1 MANLATI
8 AALAE
13 LNGAVVVDKPAG
25 IAPHDVVKTVKT
37 VFNLVKVGHGGTI
50 PPNASG
56 VFPVLLG
63 DATRLS
69 ADIMGRDRSF
79 EGVLM
84 LGRSTDTFD
93 REGRVTRERP
103 FADVTRERF
112 EAALPEFTGDV
123 FQTEP
128 EYSAILK
135 HGVAGYEIVK
145 TSSDEGA
152 KPRLH
157 HVYRF
162 DVTDFAPPLVSFS
175 LRCTKG
181 LSPRALV
188 NDLGEALG
196 CGASIESLRRT
207 KAGPFSIEDAIPFME
222 LVKLHPADFAS
233 KVLPM
238 GRLV

>member
-25 IAPHDVVKTVKT
+25 MAPHDVVKTVKT

-69 ADIMGRDRSF
+69 SDIMGRDRSF
-79 EGVLM
+79 EGVM
-84 LGRSTDTFD
+84 RLGRTTDTFD
-93 REGRVTRERP
+93 REGHTLSEKPFDGVTREK
-103 FADVTRERF
+103 FD
-112 EAALPEFTGDV
+112 AALPEFIGDV

-135 HGVAGYEIVK
+135 HGVTGYEIVK
-145 TSSDEGA
+145 TSSDEPRT
-152 KPRLH
+152 PRLH

-162 DVTDFAPPLVSFS
+162 DVVEFAPPMVSFS
-175 LRCTKG
+175 IRCTKG
-181 LSPRALV
+181 LSIRALA
-188 NDLGEALG
+188 NDLGAALG

-207 KAGPFSIEDAIPFME
+207 KAGPISIEDATPIME